1 MLADCFVR
9 PENLEKF
16 RTSFSKNF
24 EIKKLNTNNSFK
36 PPFSVKHPKQ
46 DYDKSNHHGNHER
59 VAIGLPEFRDVS
71 EIHAVDAG
79 DQS

>member
-16 RTSFSKNF
+16 RNLFSQNF

-36 PPFSVKHPKQ
+36 PSFSVKHPKQ
-46 DYDKSNHHGNHER
+46 DYDKSKHHGNHER
-59 VAIGLPEFRDVS
+59 VAIGPREFRNVL